1 MYTIQEIISI
11 YKNLLR
17 SLFIIIKPEFPM
29 RNMLKRLLLLV
40 IATLMFAFQS
50 VTFPAQAVEL
60 DAAIRTV
67 VLNPE
72 GETVTM
78 SMKQVVTGRR
88 LFSDT
93 CAQCHAGGVTK
104 TDFNVGLSPR
114 DLSGATPA
122 RNNVNALVD
131 YLKHPTTYDGETS
144 ISELHPATESADIF
158 TEMKNLSDAD
168 LTAIAGHILMQP
180 KIMGEQ
186 WGGGKTVR

>member
-1 MYTIQEIISI
+1 
-11 YKNLLR
+11 
-17 SLFIIIKPEFPM
+17 M
-29 RNMLKRLLLLV
+29 RNMLKRLLILV
-40 IATLMFAFQS
+40 VATLMCAFQS
-50 VTFPAQAVEL
+50 LPAQAVEL
-60 DAAIRTV
+60 DAATRTV
-67 VLNPE
+67 PLNAE

-114 DLSGATPA
+114 DLAGATPA
-122 RNNVNALVD
+122 RDNVNALVD

-144 ISELHPATESADIF
+144 ISELHPAIESADIF

>member
-1 MYTIQEIISI
+1 
-11 YKNLLR
+11 
-17 SLFIIIKPEFPM
+17 M
-29 RNMLKRLLLLV
+29 RNMLKRLLILV
-40 IATLMFAFQS
+40 VATLLCAFQS
-50 VTFPAQAVEL
+50 LPAQAVEL
-60 DAAIRTV
+60 DAATRTV
-67 VLNPE
+67 PLNPE

-114 DLSGATPA
+114 DLAGATPP

-144 ISELHPATESADIF
+144 ISELHPAIESADIF

-180 KIMGEQ
+180 KIVGEQ